1 MKEKD
6 IRPEALLRQYLKLS
20 KDDAA
25 RCFDG
30 ESRLSISCVGCG
42 SSKVESDFVKH
53 GFAYSLCLDCGTLYQ
68 TPRPSLHAFESF
80 YRNSVSSN
88 YWADV
93 FFPAVAEARREK
105 IFRPRVTGLAEV
117 CETER
122 INITRLID
130 VGAGYGIFL
139 DEWRKIFPETHLV
152 AIEPSASLAQEC
164 RAKGFEVVD
173 SIVEEVGVQYD
184 SFADLVVCFE
194 VLEHAHDPVDFI
206 KNLAR
211 LARPG
216 GVIFVTT
223 LCIDGFDLQTL
234 WQQSNQISPP
244 HHLNFLSVLG
254 FEKLFTRAGL
264 VDIQITTPGKLDV
277 DIVRNTLQQ
286 EPNLFAN
293 QKFMHRLIGDE
304 IIAAEFQKFLVSN
317 RLSSHAWVMGRV
329 ATN

>member
-1 MKEKD
+1 
-6 IRPEALLRQYLKLS
+6 
-20 KDDAA
+20 
-25 RCFDG
+25 
-30 ESRLSISCVGCG
+30 
-42 SSKVESDFVKH
+42 
-53 GFAYSLCLDCGTLYQ
+53 
-68 TPRPSLHAFESF
+68 
-80 YRNSVSSN
+80 
-88 YWADV
+88 
-93 FFPAVAEARREK
+93 
-105 IFRPRVTGLAEV
+105 
-117 CETER
+117 
-122 INITRLID
+122 
-130 VGAGYGIFL
+130 
-139 DEWRKIFPETHLV
+139 
-152 AIEPSASLAQEC
+152 
-164 RAKGFEVVD
+164 
-173 SIVEEVGVQYD
+173 VQYE

-304 IIAAEFQKFLVSN
+304 IIAAEFQKFLVKN
-317 RLSSHAWVMGRV
+317 ELLRYDLNVHAY
-329 ATN
+329 